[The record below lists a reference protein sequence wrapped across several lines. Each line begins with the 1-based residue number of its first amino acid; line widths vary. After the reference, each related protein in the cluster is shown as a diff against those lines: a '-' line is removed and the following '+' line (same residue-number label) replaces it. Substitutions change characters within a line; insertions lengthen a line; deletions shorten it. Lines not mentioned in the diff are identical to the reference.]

1 MTYMGEEH
9 ISKKR
14 VVYRVPGMESVDVRR
29 DVGPLG
35 MDTYYPESRGKAAL
49 PAVIFVS
56 GYSDPGFQAMIG
68 CRLKEMGSY
77 ISWGELTAASGII
90 AITYSPTEPAAD
102 TLALILDVRSRAE
115 SLGIDKT
122 RIGIWACSG
131 NVPNAL
137 WVAMNEGEQ
146 LRCAVL
152 CYGLMLDLEGGTT
165 VAEATKAFGMA
176 NPVAGKSVS
185 DMPKGL
191 PLLIV
196 RAGQDQPGL
205 NETIDRFV
213 SGALAANL
221 PVTAVNLP
229 GAPHAFDIMDDSE
242 VSREAIRQILS
253 FMRFHLL

>member
-1 MTYMGEEH
+1 MSEDH

-14 VVYRVPGMESVDVRR
+14 VVYRIPGMESVDVQR

-35 MDTYYPESRGKAAL
+35 MDIYYPESRGKAGL

-77 ISWGELTAASGII
+77 VSWGELTAASGIV

-102 TLALILDVRSRAE
+102 TQALMLDVRSRAE

-152 CYGLMLDLEGGTT
+152 C
-165 VAEATKAFGMA
+165 
-176 NPVAGKSVS
+176 
-185 DMPKGL
+185 
-191 PLLIV
+191 
-196 RAGQDQPGL
+196 
-205 NETIDRFV
+205 
-213 SGALAANL
+213 
-221 PVTAVNLP
+221 
-229 GAPHAFDIMDDSE
+229 
-242 VSREAIRQILS
+242 
-253 FMRFHLL
+253 

>member
-1 MTYMGEEH
+1 MGEEH

-29 DVGPLG
+29 DVGPLA
-35 MDTYYPESRGKAAL
+35 MDVYYPSESRGARL

-68 CRLKEMGSY
+68 CKLKEMGSY
-77 ISWGELTAASGII
+77 VSWGELTAASGMI

-102 TLALILDVRSRAE
+102 TLALLLDVRSRAE
-115 SLGIDKT
+115 ALGIDET

-137 WVAMNEGEQ
+137 WVLMNEGEH

-152 CYGLMLDLEGGTT
+152 CYGLMLDLDGGTT
-165 VAEATKAFGMA
+165 VAEAAKAFGMA

-196 RAGQDQPGL
+196 RAGQDRPGL
-205 NETIDRFV
+205 NQTIDRFV
-213 SGALAANL
+213 SGALGSNL
-221 PVTAVNLP
+221 PVTVVNLP
-229 GAPHAFDIMDDSE
+229 AAQHAFDIMDDSE

-253 FMRFHLL
+253 FMQFHLLE